1 MKANPDPRRAA
12 AVLCVSGLCAT
23 LLLLDGCHKS
33 AAPGTGEPATAKS
46 AAPTAGEPA
55 AAKSAAPPDDEPAAA
70 KSAPAAAGEEPA
82 EGVSLKPDEVEK
94 MGIVV
99 AAAAAAHHVPETAG
113 FGVVIAHESI
123 AQAVAEVV
131 SAAAVDRQSRAA
143 LARAQRLAGTP
154 GALPGDAQEA
164 AERQATV
171 DQAALLLARQR
182 LTASFGQSP
191 PWKGDVNSPV
201 LRALADGEIK
211 LVRVTFPLGSLGAE
225 TPARLLLAHLNAA
238 NSAKSWTSM
247 SIWGAPADA
256 TVPGKS
262 FFTLL
267 KGSDAGE
274 GERLLVWAPVGAP
287 ESGVLIPAAA
297 VVISGGKYWCY
308 LERKPGV
315 FVRTELDASMPLA
328 DGYFVK
334 EGVAPN
340 DKVVTNSAGLLLA
353 RETNPS
359 SAAD

>member
-1 MKANPDPRRAA
+1 MNVNPHPRR
-12 AVLCVSGLCAT
+12 VLVILCLSGLCAI
-23 LLLLDGCHKS
+23 LLLLDGCGKR
-33 AAPGTGEPATAKS
+33 ATPA
-46 AAPTAGEPA
+46 AGEAGAGPPA
-55 AAKSAAPPDDEPAAA
+55 AGAPAAKSSADHPPDAA
-70 KSAPAAAGEEPA
+70 APAAAGEEPA

-94 MGIVV
+94 LGIVV
-99 AAAAAAHHVPETAG
+99 TAAAAAHHVPETAG

-123 AQAVAEVV
+123 AQAVAELV
-131 SAAAVDRQSRAA
+131 SAEAVDRQSRAA

-154 GALPGDAQEA
+154 GALPADTQES

-182 LTASFGQSP
+182 LTAGFGQSP

-201 LRALADGEIK
+201 LRALANGETK

-225 TPARLLLAHLNAA
+225 TPGRLQLAHLNAA
-238 NSAKSWTSM
+238 SSAKSWTST
-247 SIWGAPADA
+247 SVWGAPADA
-256 TVPGKS
+256 TVPGRS
-262 FFTLL
+262 FFALL

-274 GERLLVWAPVGAP
+274 GERLLAWAPAGAP

-297 VVISGGKYWCY
+297 AVISGGKYWCY

-315 FVRTELDASMPLA
+315 FVRTELDTSMPVA

-334 EGVAPN
+334 EGIAPD
-340 DKVVTNSAGLLLA
+340 DKIVTTSAGLLLA

-359 SAAD
+359 SAAE

>member
-1 MKANPDPRRAA
+1 MKANPHPRRAVV
-12 AVLCVSGLCAT
+12 VLCLSGLCAT
-23 LLLLDGCHKS
+23 FSLLGGCGKG
-33 AAPGTGEPATAKS
+33 AAPGKGEPA
-46 AAPTAGEPA
+46 AGAPA
-55 AAKSAAPPDDEPAAA
+55 AAKSSAEHPPEAA
-70 KSAPAAAGEEPA
+70 APAAAGEEPA
-82 EGVSLKPDEVEK
+82 EGVALKPDEVEK

-113 FGVVIAHESI
+113 FGVVTAHESI
-123 AQAVAEVV
+123 AQAVAELV
-131 SAAAVDRQSRAA
+131 SAEAVDRQSRAA
-143 LARAQRLAGTP
+143 LARAKRLSGTP
-154 GALPGDAQEA
+154 GALPADAQEV

-201 LRALADGEIK
+201 LRALGDGEIK

-225 TPARLLLAHLNAA
+225 TPGRLQLAHLNAA
-238 NSAKSWTSM
+238 NSAKSWTST

-256 TVPGKS
+256 TVPGRS
-262 FFTLL
+262 FFALL
-267 KGSDAGE
+267 KGSDASE
-274 GERLLVWAPVGAP
+274 GERLLVWAPAGAP
-287 ESGVLIPAAA
+287 EAGVLIPAAA
-297 VVISGGKYWCY
+297 AVISGGKYWCY

-315 FVRTELDASMPLA
+315 FVRTELDTSMPVA

-334 EGVAPN
+334 EGIAPN

-359 SAAD
+359 SAAAD